1 MHPVNP
7 LSGNVLYFIILLC
20 LMPDDF
26 IPRGGSA
33 ATQWVFLPVVFSTT
47 DLVNNQASKVHLS
60 LSLEQINSSRV
71 RQDKMLSATLLLVE
85 FEHVL
90 VQNMLLDIYAI

>member
-1 MHPVNP
+1 MLP
-7 LSGNVLYFIILLC
+7 LNGF
-20 LMPDDF
+20 F
-26 IPRGGSA
+26 H
-33 ATQWVFLPVVFSTT
+33 QWFFQP

-90 VQNMLLDIYAI
+90 VQNMLLDSNL